1 MIYAIIVYENKGKA
15 KRERGTIMQYK
26 WVKRIIVAVVFTF
39 MAGTMSIPA
48 LIGTDV
54 ALDET
59 VDGKFAVVD
68 GTNGVLYVEPDEE
81 TLETMRRRQQ
91 EEQEMKRRLRAQ
103 LAGRLSAGEI
113 PQEIRFLETLP
124 KNESGKVRKRD
135 LI

>member
-1 MIYAIIVYENKGKA
+1 
-15 KRERGTIMQYK
+15 
-26 WVKRIIVAVVFTF
+26 
-39 MAGTMSIPA
+39 MSIPA

-91 EEQEMKRRLRAQ
+91 EEQEKKEH
-103 LAGRLSAGEI
+103 SAELLHPGMSYKYASS
-113 PQEIRFLETLP
+113 QERNPFP
-124 KNESGKVRKRD
+124 
-135 LI
+135 